1 MMQAF
6 GLPLALSRNQ
16 TRQDAMRYVL
26 MMCAEESLVSSPA
39 ELEVDPVARRGRA
52 EVERRGV
59 FVTGAQLRP
68 VVDATTVRVRDG
80 ETMVTDGPYAETK
93 DVVGGFS
100 IIDCADLD
108 EALEVAAMHPYAAR
122 GSVEVRPVWSDC

>member
-1 MMQAF
+1 
-6 GLPLALSRNQ
+6 
-16 TRQDAMRYVL
+16 MRYVL
-26 MMCAEESLVSSPA
+26 MMCADESLVSSPA
-39 ELEVDPVARRGRA
+39 ELEVDPVAQRWRT
-52 EVERRGV
+52 EVRRRGV

-80 ETMVTDGPYAETK
+80 ETMVTDGPFAETK
-93 DVVGGFS
+93 DVVGGFT

-108 EALEVAAMHPYAAR
+108 EALEVAALHPYAAR

>member
-1 MMQAF
+1 
-6 GLPLALSRNQ
+6 
-16 TRQDAMRYVL
+16 MRYVL
-26 MMCAEESLVSSPA
+26 MMCADDSLVSTPD
-39 ELEVDPVARRGRA
+39 ELDVEPVAQRWRT
-52 EVERRGV
+52 EVRRRGV

-68 VVDATTVRVRDG
+68 VLDATTVRVRDG

-108 EALEVAAMHPYAAR
+108 EALEVAALHPYAAR